1 MGTDRTTG
9 WASKGAGA
17 AMVVALA
24 ASGGA
29 WAQDRSAILAARG
42 QDLVT
47 RNCAA
52 CHAVGRTDT
61 SAHVGAPAFRDLS
74 RRYPIDNLSEALA
87 EGLVTGHPAMPEF
100 VFPPGD
106 VAAIIAYLKSIQ
118 TQQVTAAPT
127 GGPPA
132 GR

>member
-1 MGTDRTTG
+1 MGTNRTAR
-9 WASKGAGA
+9 WASRGA
-17 AMVVALA
+17 AAAMLVALA
-24 ASGGA
+24 ASSGA

-42 QDLVT
+42 LDLVT

-52 CHAVGRTDT
+52 CHAVGRADT

-74 RRYPIDNLSEALA
+74 RRSPIDNLSEALA

-106 VAAIIAYLKSIQ
+106 VAAIIAYLRSIQ
-118 TQQVTAAPT
+118 VRQGAS
-127 GGPPA
+127 A
-132 GR
+132 GTPGI